1 MALPTTSWRALL
13 ALSLFLGGI
22 VLCILGVS
30 LLLAGVA
37 ELFALGLSLG
47 HGSAGIFFGLPLSVL
62 GFWSAWR
69 GRRMYRAIESVATVV
84 R

>member
-22 VLCILGVS
+22 VLCIVGAV

-37 ELFALGLSLG
+37 ELFALGFSLVMAVQASS
-47 HGSAGIFFGLPLSVL
+47 SALPLFVL
-62 GFWSAWR
+62 GFWSAKR
-69 GRRMYRAIESVATVV
+69 GRQMYRAIESVAAVA